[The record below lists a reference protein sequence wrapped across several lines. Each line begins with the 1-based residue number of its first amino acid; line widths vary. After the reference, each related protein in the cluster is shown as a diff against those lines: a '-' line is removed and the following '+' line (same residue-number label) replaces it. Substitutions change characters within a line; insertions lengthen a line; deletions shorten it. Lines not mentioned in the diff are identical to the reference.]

1 MRGGAFRQ
9 GRTTMSEADKGQK
22 PTTGSGGPSLADEL
36 RELREHLR
44 AALKKADH
52 LLRFDDGGVTTQDD
66 GGTGDPT
73 PPPKN

>member
-9 GRTTMSEADKGQK
+9 GRTTMFCKLLEFLIEHA
-22 PTTGSGGPSLADEL
+22 PTESIKAKLQAVYDE
-36 RELREHLR
+36 HC
-44 AALKKADH
+44 
-52 LLRFDDGGVTTQDD
+52 GGVTTQDD